1 MGMPKKQGNQ
11 YEEWLPNGN
20 RPKKQGNQ
28 YEEWLPNGN
37 MPKKQGKQYEEWLP
51 NGNRP
56 KKQGKQSEEWLPN
69 GNRPK
74 KQGKQY
80 EEWQQAEETRK
91 AMARVRRNNRKQW
104 QQAVEINTSNGESPT
119 KQQKAVRTSVSLCS
133 NVERKQYEHRQEN
146 VEQNNLE

>member
-1 MGMPKKQGNQ
+1 M
-11 YEEWLPNGN
+11 
-20 RPKKQGNQ
+20 PKKQGNQ

-37 MPKKQGKQYEEWLP
+37 MPKKQGKKYEEWLP

-56 KKQGKQSEEWLPN
+56 KE
-69 GNRPK
+69 
-74 KQGKQY
+74 QGKQY

-119 KQQKAVRTSVSLCS
+119 KHQKTTHAMVRVHRNNRRSTNIGESVFECRKKAIRTSARERRTEQLRVRS
-133 NVERKQYEHRQEN
+133 NYGKMQ
-146 VEQNNLE
+146 